1 METGIYNVH
10 DRTPERT
17 MLWQV
22 EQSRREP
29 SGRDFYWDAQRW
41 DGRLAAL
48 IERERVSDEAYQQQI
63 DELVVG
69 SETQI
74 ALEQRVDTALHD
86 DISWYERLLRQLRD
100 LRVRW
105 ETLGLSNTAHYAD
118 LVGHECQVEARLIE
132 RRVRLQQLWLENLE
146 RRRHRRDGLEP
157 GQWAHYWNY
166 ARSVF
171 DDQNQFYVRAYGL
184 PLPARY
190 LDERLD
196 WLTNLR
202 AAQRA
207 TLQLWRDD
215 ERFDAEGYHA
225 DAWEVDQA
233 IAELSPVETGGS
245 GDGAGILVLLFIVGA
260 IALIIGLASNS
271 TASTPQNTGP
281 ARATAVAMN
290 NDGMARLKEGRC
302 DEAVPKFEQA
312 ASADA
317 SFYEPL
323 NNSAFC
329 LYDQGRVDEAI
340 AHWRKA
346 LELNLS
352 SADTNAGLGMALYA
366 HGNVDEGRR
375 YYQEAMR
382 IAPRYRDPVWLKS
395 ERLWSDRAI
404 VDSAPLRD
412 ANGP

>member
-1 METGIYNVH
+1 
-10 DRTPERT
+10 
-17 MLWQV
+17 
-22 EQSRREP
+22 
-29 SGRDFYWDAQRW
+29 
-41 DGRLAAL
+41 
-48 IERERVSDEAYQQQI
+48 
-63 DELVVG
+63 
-69 SETQI
+69 
-74 ALEQRVDTALHD
+74 
-86 DISWYERLLRQLRD
+86 
-100 LRVRW
+100 VRW